1 MNGGS
6 SDEFMRWAWK
16 RYCGLF
22 LNCRPRTQTFGFGER
37 GLLGLVAVA
46 MQFHIDELPVY
57 FPYPYIYPEQYQ
69 YMVHL
74 KRLLD
79 KRGTGLLE
87 VIWVAYVMRLGVVE

>member
-1 MNGGS
+1 
-6 SDEFMRWAWK
+6 MRKWK
-16 RYCGLF
+16 VF
-22 LNCRPRTQTFGFGER
+22 AAKEGFGGDQME
-37 GLLGLVAVA
+37 
-46 MQFHIDELPVY
+46 FHIDEVPVY

-87 VIWVAYVMRLGVVE
+87 VRLW